1 MIFALIR
8 LTKIDRIILLS
19 NTILSVIINN
29 LIKIIIERPRPSHL
43 RLIEQGGYSFPS
55 GHSMI
60 AVLLYGTL
68 IYFVNKNIKTRKL
81 KIFFNIFFIQLILL
95 IGISRIYLG
104 VHYPSDVLGG
114 YFLSLTIIIINISFC
129 NNKFRGD

>member
-1 MIFALIR
+1 
-8 LTKIDRIILLS
+8 
-19 NTILSVIINN
+19 
-29 LIKIIIERPRPSHL
+29 
-43 RLIEQGGYSFPS
+43 
-55 GHSMI
+55 MI